1 MRILVIED
9 ESDLATAI
17 RDALDAA
24 SFAVDLAVD
33 GEDGL
38 HWALGVDYDAI
49 VLDLMLPRLDGW
61 SVLERVREI
70 KQTPVLIL
78 TARDALADRV
88 RGLDSGADDYLTKPF
103 EIEEL
108 QARVRAL
115 VRRAA
120 GRGSAIIEVG
130 EVRIDTAAR
139 TLTRGGEE
147 VTLAAKEFALLELL
161 VSRRGSVV
169 TRTTIYEHLWSDD
182 DDTRSNVVDVYVS
195 FIRSKIGRDFIRTRR
210 GVGYIVE

>member
-70 KQTPVLIL
+70 KQTP
-78 TARDALADRV
+78 
-88 RGLDSGADDYLTKPF
+88 
-103 EIEEL
+103 
-108 QARVRAL
+108 
-115 VRRAA
+115 
-120 GRGSAIIEVG
+120 
-130 EVRIDTAAR
+130 
-139 TLTRGGEE
+139 
-147 VTLAAKEFALLELL
+147 
-161 VSRRGSVV
+161 
-169 TRTTIYEHLWSDD
+169 
-182 DDTRSNVVDVYVS
+182 
-195 FIRSKIGRDFIRTRR
+195 
-210 GVGYIVE
+210 